1 MVKVVLGG
9 MLAEVRR
16 QPGAAL
22 EPELTGAPCRFR
34 NARSKM
40 ATAGMKAPLAHA
52 RPDDAAQ
59 C

>member
-22 EPELTGAPCRFR
+22 EPELTGAPSRFH
-34 NARSKM
+34 NTRSKV
-40 ATAGMKAPLAHA
+40 TIAGM
-52 RPDDAAQ
+52 
-59 C
+59 